1 MKSVSLFKTLVSRF
15 GVELCLLVLVVVGYS
30 MFQEHHSLQKALLP
44 TESVTSLQNI
54 AGILN
59 DVDRAKKDYFHDS
72 TPEKLAAFNFQVNK
86 INDEL
91 AKLYKSVNGR
101 YELQMEVYQLNQ
113 NLHKQFETATME
125 IKQNHTARKP
135 SNVED
140 FNQQKVL
147 EMLQSHRKAQ
157 QDFVQIG
164 DYSFLRSEL
173 LFAIMGLFG
182 LVIMLS
188 RYWQYNDLREQR
200 EIATGLQTR
209 SLLLDTILGSMSE
222 GMIVVN
228 SHGHFTQYNAAA
240 QRIVGTKVKEVGT
253 ETGARELGF
262 HDENQKQYS
271 AKDLPFHRA
280 LYGVEVDDLEIFVQ
294 NATHPEG
301 TFITLSSRSIKD
313 IDGGISGAL
322 VVFRDISRRK
332 QVELEY
338 AKARELAVE
347 ASLKKSDFLAAMSH
361 EIRTP
366 MNGVIGMSTLLADT
380 PLQPEQKEYVG
391 TIKRSA
397 ESLLMLINDIL
408 DYSKIEAGK
417 ISLDP
422 QPFDLNFL
430 VRDVVEMFR
439 PAVNEKNIEMELN
452 ISQRAHLYFRGDQGR
467 IRQILV
473 NLMGNAVKFTSSGTV
488 GLDVSILDSA
498 TGPSL
503 LKFQVRDTG
512 LGLREDERKALFQKY
527 FQATAGKKFGGTG
540 LGLSICKQLVDLMHG
555 QMGVESTFGL
565 GSTFWFTLQLPVCSS
580 EEVPKASTDNNFTA
594 LFKGHILVAEDQV
607 VNQRVAQNYLQKM
620 GLQVDIAQNGRIAVE
635 MARTGKYDL
644 IFMDCQM
651 PVLNGFDATKR
662 IREEERKQ
670 NSGRHIPIVALTAE
684 GTTADKAPYTSAGMD
699 DYLSKPIELPRLVE
713 ALQKYVKIGEAAVI
727 DMAALE
733 KLQKYASKDN
743 NLVAALIEEFEKSA
757 PELILAMRTPDF
769 SEAAHALKSTA
780 ATLGAKTLADLCQK
794 LEDETKPEHINKWV
808 AQIETEY
815 VRSLQDLKNYIG
827 EKAAA

>member
-1 MKSVSLFKTLVSRF
+1 
-15 GVELCLLVLVVVGYS
+15 

-44 TESVTSLQNI
+44 AESVESLQNM

-59 DVDRAKKDYFHDS
+59 QVDRAKKDYFADS
-72 TPEKLAAFNFQVNK
+72 TPEKLAVFNSQVSR

-91 AKLYKSVNGR
+91 SKLYKSVQGR
-101 YELQMEVYQLNQ
+101 YELQMQVYQLNS
-113 NLHKQFETATME
+113 NLHKQFEVATME

-135 SNVED
+135 ANAQD
-140 FNQQKVL
+140 FNQQKIL

-164 DYSFLRSEL
+164 EYSFLRSEL
-173 LFAIMGLFG
+173 LFAIMAMFG
-182 LVIMLS
+182 VVIMLS
-188 RYWQYNDLREQR
+188 RYWQYKDLKEQR
-200 EIATGLQTR
+200 DIATGLQQR
-209 SLLLDTILGSMSE
+209 SMLLDTILGSMSE

-228 SHGHFTQYNAAA
+228 NNGHFMQYNAAA

-253 ETGARELGF
+253 EIGARELGF
-262 HDENQKQYS
+262 HDENMKLYS

-280 LYGVEVDDLEIFVQ
+280 LYGVEVDDTEFFVQ
-294 NATHPEG
+294 NDTHPEG
-301 TFITLSSRSIKD
+301 TYITLSSRSIKD

-332 QVELEY
+332 LLEVEW
-338 AKARELAVE
+338 AKAREAAVE

-380 PLQPEQKEYVG
+380 SLEPEQKEYVG

-430 VRDVVEMFR
+430 VRDVMEIFKPTLEEKGVEL
-439 PAVNEKNIEMELN
+439 ELN
-452 ISQRAHLYFRGDQGR
+452 LSSRTNWYFRGDQGR
-467 IRQILV
+467 IRQVLV
-473 NLMGNAVKFTSSGTV
+473 NLMGNAVKFTSQGTV
-488 GLDVSILDSA
+488 GLKVSILDSQS
-498 TGPSL
+498 GPSL
-503 LKFQVRDTG
+503 LKFEVQDTG

-540 LGLSICKQLVDLMHG
+540 LGLSICKQLVDLMEG

-565 GSTFWFTLQLPVCSS
+565 GSTFWFTMQLPVCSAD
-580 EEVPKASTDNNFTA
+580 EIPKTVTDQNFTA
-594 LFKGHILVAEDQV
+594 LFKGHVLVSEDQV
-607 VNQRVAQNYLQKM
+607 VNQRVAKNYLNKM
-620 GLQVDIAQNGRIAVE
+620 GIDVDIAPNGRVAVE
-635 MARTGKYDL
+635 MARSGKYDL

-662 IREEERKQ
+662 IREEEKAH
-670 NSGRHIPIVALTAE
+670 NSRRVPIVALTAE
-684 GTTADKAPYTSAGMD
+684 GTIADKAPYMNAGMD
-699 DYLSKPIELPRLVE
+699 DYLSKPIELPRMVE
-713 ALQKYVKIGEAAVI
+713 ALQKYLKEGEAAVI
-727 DMAALE
+727 DFAALQ

-743 NLVAALIEEFEKSA
+743 NLVAALIEDFETSA
-757 PELILAMRTPDF
+757 PDLIQAMRTPDF

-780 ATLGAKTLADLCQK
+780 ATLGAKTLAELCQK

-808 AQIETEY
+808 AQIEAEY
-815 VRSLQDLKNYIG
+815 ARSLQDLKNYIG
-827 EKAAA
+827 DKGAA

>member
-44 TESVTSLQNI
+44 TESVNSLQNI
-54 AGILN
+54 SGILN
-59 DVDRAKKDYFHDS
+59 DVDRAKKEYFQDS

-91 AKLYKSVNGR
+91 GKLYKSVNGR
-101 YELQMEVYQLNQ
+101 YELQMQVYQLNQ

-135 SNVED
+135 SNTED

-164 DYSFLRSEL
+164 EYSFLRSEL
-173 LFAIMGLFG
+173 LLAIMGMFG

-262 HDENQKQYS
+262 HDENQKLLS

-280 LYGVEVDDLEIFVQ
+280 LYGVEVDELEIFVQ
-294 NATHPEG
+294 NATHPDG
-301 TFITLSSRSIKD
+301 TFILLSSRSIKD

-422 QPFDLNFL
+422 QPFDLGFL
-430 VRDVVEMFR
+430 TRDVVEMFR
-439 PAVNEKNIEMELN
+439 PTVSEKNLEMDFN
-452 ISQRAHLYFRGDQGR
+452 ISQRAHMYFRGDQGR

-473 NLMGNAVKFTSSGTV
+473 NLMGNAVKFTSQGTV
-488 GLDVSILDSA
+488 GLDVSVLDSA

-503 LKFQVRDTG
+503 LKFQIRDTG

-540 LGLSICKQLVDLMHG
+540 LGLSICKQLVDLMGG

-565 GSTFWFTLQLPVCSS
+565 GSTFWFTLQLPVCSAD
-580 EEVPKASTDNNFTA
+580 EVPKATTDNNFTA
-594 LFKGHILVAEDQV
+594 LFSGRILVAEDQV
-607 VNQRVAQNYLQKM
+607 VNQRVAQSYLQKM
-620 GLQVDIAQNGRIAVE
+620 GLQVDIAPNGRVAVE

-662 IREEERKQ
+662 IREEERRTGT
-670 NSGRHIPIVALTAE
+670 SRHIPIVALTAE
-684 GTTADKAPYTSAGMD
+684 GTIADKAPYMNAGMD

-713 ALQKYVKIGEAAVI
+713 TLQKYVKVGEAAVI
-727 DMAALE
+727 DMAALQ
-733 KLQKYASKDN
+733 KLQKYATKDN
-743 NLVAALIEEFEKSA
+743 DLVAALIEEFEKSA

-780 ATLGAKTLADLCQK
+780 ATLGAKILAELCQK
-794 LEDETKPEHINKWV
+794 LEAETNPEHINKWV
-808 AQIETEY
+808 ALIETEY
-815 VRSLQDLKNYIG
+815 IRSLQDLKNYIG
-827 EKAAA
+827 DKGAA

>member
-44 TESVTSLQNI
+44 TESVNSLQNMS
-54 AGILN
+54 GILA
-59 DVDRAKKDYFHDS
+59 DVDRAKKEYIQDS
-72 TPEKLAAFNFQVNK
+72 TPEKLQVFNNQVNK

-91 AKLYKSVNGR
+91 TKLYKSVNGR
-101 YELQMEVYQLNQ
+101 HDLQMQVYQLNQ

-125 IKQNHTARKP
+125 IKQKHSARKP

-140 FNQQKVL
+140 FNQKSIL

-157 QDFVQIG
+157 QDFIQVG
-164 DYSFLRSEL
+164 DYNFLRSEL
-173 LFAIMGLFG
+173 LFAIMALFG
-182 LVIMLS
+182 VVILLS

-200 EIATGLQTR
+200 EIAMGLQTR

-228 SHGHFTQYNAAA
+228 NRGHFMQYNAAA

-253 ETGARELGF
+253 ETGAKELGF
-262 HDENQKQYS
+262 HDENQKLYA

-294 NATHPEG
+294 NETHPEG
-301 TFITLSSRSIKD
+301 IFILLSSRSIKD

-332 QVELEY
+332 LVELEW
-338 AKARELAVE
+338 AKAREAAVE

-380 PLQPEQKEYVG
+380 NLQPEQKEYVG

-417 ISLDP
+417 IELDP
-422 QPFDLNFL
+422 QPFDLGFL

-439 PAVNEKNIEMELN
+439 PAVNEKNVELEFSM
-452 ISQRAHLYFRGDQGR
+452 SQKSNLYFKGDQGR

-473 NLMGNAVKFTSSGTV
+473 NLMGNAVKFTSAGTV
-488 GLDVSILDSA
+488 GLEVSILDSA
-498 TGPSL
+498 SGPSF
-503 LKFQVRDTG
+503 LKFQIRDTG
-512 LGLREDERKALFQKY
+512 MGLREDERKALFQKY
-527 FQATAGKKFGGTG
+527 FQASGGKKFGGTG
-540 LGLSICKQLVDLMHG
+540 LGLSICKQLVDMMQG
-555 QMGVESTFGL
+555 QMGVESTFGI
-565 GSTFWFTLQLPVCSS
+565 GSTFWFSLQLPVCSA
-580 EEVPKASTDNNFTA
+580 EEIPKSNTENSFTA
-594 LFKGHILVAEDQV
+594 LFSGHVLVAEDQV
-607 VNQRVAQNYLQKM
+607 VNQRVAQSYLQKM
-620 GLQVDIAQNGRIAVE
+620 GLDVDIAPNGRIAVE
-635 MARTGKYDL
+635 MARSGKYDL

-651 PVLNGFDATKR
+651 PVMNGFDATKR
-662 IREEERKQ
+662 IREEERTR
-670 NSGRHIPIVALTAE
+670 NSTRRTPIVALTAE
-684 GTTADKAPYTSAGMD
+684 GTIADKAPYMAAGMD

-713 ALQKYVKIGEAAVI
+713 TLQKYVKVGEAAVL
-727 DMAALE
+727 DLAALQ
-733 KLQKYASKDN
+733 KLAKYASKDS
-743 NLVAALIEEFEKSA
+743 NLVAALVEEFEKSA
-757 PELILAMRTPDF
+757 PDLIVAMRTPDF

-780 ATLGAKTLADLCQK
+780 ATLGAKNLAELCQK
-794 LEDETKPEHINKWV
+794 LEDEANPEHINKWV
-808 AQIETEY
+808 VQIENEY
-815 VRSLQDLKNYIG
+815 VRSLHDLKNYIS
-827 EKAAA
+827 EKGAA

>member
-44 TESVTSLQNI
+44 TESVNSLQNI

-59 DVDRAKKDYFHDS
+59 DVDRAKKDYFRDS
-72 TPEKLAAFNFQVNK
+72 TSEKLAVFNLQVNK

-91 AKLYKSVNGR
+91 AKLYKSVSGR
-101 YELQMEVYQLNQ
+101 YELQMQVYQLNQ

-125 IKQNHTARKP
+125 IKQNHARKP

-164 DYSFLRSEL
+164 EYSFLRSEL
-173 LFAIMGLFG
+173 LLAIMGLFG

-228 SHGHFTQYNAAA
+228 NHGHFTQYNAAA
-240 QRIVGTKVKEVGT
+240 QRIVGVKVKEVGT
-253 ETGARELGF
+253 EAGARELGF
-262 HDENQKQYS
+262 HDLNQKIYS

-301 TFITLSSRSIKD
+301 TFISLSSRSIKD

-380 PLQPEQKEYVG
+380 PLQAEQKEYVG

-452 ISQRAHLYFRGDQGR
+452 ISQRAHLYYLGDQGR

-473 NLMGNAVKFTSSGTV
+473 NLMGNAVKFTSAGTV

-503 LKFQVRDTG
+503 LKFQIRDTG
-512 LGLREDERKALFQKY
+512 LGLREEERKSLFQKY

-565 GSTFWFTLQLPVCSS
+565 GSTFWFTLQLSPCSAD
-580 EEVPKASTDNNFTA
+580 EVPKAATDNNFTA

-620 GLQVDIAQNGRIAVE
+620 GLQVDIAANGRIAVE
-635 MARTGKYDL
+635 MARSGKYDL

-662 IREEERKQ
+662 IREEERTK
-670 NSGRHIPIVALTAE
+670 NNGRRIPIVALTAE
-684 GTTADKAPYTSAGMD
+684 GTIADKAPYMNAGMD

-713 ALQKYVKIGEAAVI
+713 TLQKYVKIGEAAVI
-727 DMAALE
+727 DLAALQ

-743 NLVAALIEEFEKSA
+743 NLIAALVEEFENSA
-757 PELILAMRTPDF
+757 PELIMAMRTPDF
-769 SEAAHALKSTA
+769 SGAAHALKSTA

-794 LEDETKPEHINKWV
+794 LEDETNPEHINKWV

-815 VRSLQDLKNYIG
+815 VRSLQDLKNYIS
-827 EKAAA
+827 EKGAA